1 MKLIIVGISSFFALN
16 VLAAQSLSTKIH
28 NHYTSLRAIGMGNAF
43 TAVADDYTL
52 IYYNP
57 AGFAKKKNNEV
68 QVSFVGGGVGPK
80 TLTLVDDIKK
90 AEDASPANES
100 DQDKAARLSPILEE
114 YYGKTLGGRLQAMEL
129 FWIRKNWGISL
140 LPADLTIDMTINR
153 QVGGPAIDL
162 NVKGDS
168 TLAFGF
174 GRESSKELSWG
185 FAVKGVHRVSVE
197 QNVSVL
203 ELAANSDVLSED
215 RFREGLAVDADLGL
229 MWTPGWFVKSKKVAV
244 KKMVK
249 VRREIAQEKPVEK
262 PVVAPEPVPTASTE
276 PTFEDLTFD
285 SKTTSQT
292 VEVATKTETSISAT
306 TTTETAT
313 TTSETVKTE
322 IVEVEQEVEEDVYDE
337 NYPLTLAFVVR
348 NVVGGEFTK
357 MKLVNKDATEA
368 PTEMRRVIDLGSQYE
383 FARIGGLTLRSMLDF
398 KNILHPEI
406 SLEKST
412 HVGFEFD
419 YSPSTWFKTQFRA
432 GLNQTYYTGG
442 VTLLLG
448 VLNIEAAT
456 YGEEV
461 GTKENRLENRVY
473 AAKVGMNF

>member
-1 MKLIIVGISSFFALN
+1 MKMFVYVISLFFVCN
-16 VLAAQSLSTKIH
+16 TMAAQSLSTKIH
-28 NHYTSLRAIGMGNAF
+28 NQYISLRAIGMGNAF
-43 TAVADDYTL
+43 TAIADDYTL

-57 AGFAKKKNNEV
+57 AGFAKKKNNEI
-68 QVSFVGGGVGPK
+68 QISFVGAGVSPK
-80 TLTLVDDIKK
+80 TLKLAEDIKK
-90 AEDASPANES
+90 AEDASPAGES

-114 YYGKTLGGRLQAMEL
+114 YYGKSLGGRLQAMEL

-162 NVKGDS
+162 NIKGDS

-185 FAVKGVHRVSVE
+185 ATVKGVHRVSVE

-249 VRREIAQEKPVEK
+249 VQRAIAQEKPI
-262 PVVAPEPVPTASTE
+262 EPVSETATVDLALETE
-276 PTFEDLTFD
+276 A
-285 SKTTSQT
+285 TSQT
-292 VEVATKTETSISAT
+292 AEVATKVKLSVSPTI
-306 TTTETAT
+306 TA

-322 IVEVEQEVEEDVYDE
+322 TVMVEQTVEEDVYDE

-357 MKLVNKDATEA
+357 MKIVNKDATEA
-368 PTEMRRVIDLGSQYE
+368 PTEMHRVIDLGSQYE
-383 FARIGGLTLRSMLDF
+383 FARFGGLTLRSMLDF

-406 SLEKST
+406 NLEKST

-448 VLNIEAAT
+448 ILNIEAAT

-473 AAKVGMNF
+473 AAKVGMSF

>member
-1 MKLIIVGISSFFALN
+1 MKSFVFIFSSLFVFN
-16 VLAAQSLSTKIH
+16 VYAAQSLSTKIH

-68 QVSFVGGGVGPK
+68 QVSFVGAGVGPK
-80 TLTLVDDIKK
+80 TLKLAEDIKK
-90 AEDASPANES
+90 AEDASPANET

-162 NVKGDS
+162 NIKGDS

-185 FAVKGVHRVSVE
+185 VAVKGVHRVSVE

-215 RFREGLAVDADLGL
+215 RFREGLAIDADLGL

-249 VRREIAQEKPVEK
+249 VRRQIAQEKPVE
-262 PVVAPEPVPTASTE
+262 APTE
-276 PTFEDLTFD
+276 PTVADLTLE

-292 VEVATKTETSISAT
+292 VEVVTKTEISTSAT
-306 TTTETAT
+306 TTTAIA
-313 TTSETVKTE
+313 SETIKTE
-322 IVEVEQEVEEDVYDE
+322 IVEIEKEVEEDVYDE
-337 NYPLTLAFVVR
+337 NYPLTFAFVVR

-357 MKLVNKDATEA
+357 MKLVNKEATEA
-368 PTEMRRVIDLGSQYE
+368 PTEMYRVIDLGSQYE

-461 GTKENRLENRVY
+461 GTQENRLENRVY

>member
-1 MKLIIVGISSFFALN
+1 MKMIVYVMSLFFTCNAM
-16 VLAAQSLSTKIH
+16 AAQSLSTKIH

-57 AGFAKKKNNEV
+57 AGFAKKKHNEV
-68 QVSFVGGGVGPK
+68 QVSFVGAGVSPK
-80 TLTLVDDIKK
+80 TLKLVEDINK
-90 AEDASPANES
+90 AENASPNGES

-114 YYGKTLGGRLQAMEL
+114 YYGKSLGGRLQAMEL
-129 FWIRKNWGISL
+129 FWVRKNWGISL

-162 NVKGDS
+162 NIKGDS

-185 FAVKGVHRVSVE
+185 ATIKGVHRVSVE

-229 MWTPGWFVKSKKVAV
+229 MWTPGWFVKSKKVTV

-249 VRREIAQEKPVEK
+249 VERAIAQEKPVE
-262 PVVAPEPVPTASTE
+262 APTASVSETTIVDLALETE
-276 PTFEDLTFD
+276 
-285 SKTTSQT
+285 STSQT
-292 VEVATKTETSISAT
+292 VKTET
-306 TTTETAT
+306 
-313 TTSETVKTE
+313 VM
-322 IVEVEQEVEEDVYDE
+322 VEQTVEEDVYDE

-357 MKLVNKDATEA
+357 IKIVNKDATEA
-368 PTEMRRVIDLGSQYE
+368 PTEMYRVIDLGSQYE

-406 SLEKST
+406 SVEKST
-412 HVGFEFD
+412 HVGLEFD

-448 VLNIEAAT
+448 ILNIEAAT

-473 AAKVGMNF
+473 AAKVGMSF

>member
-1 MKLIIVGISSFFALN
+1 MKLIIFIFSSLFAFN
-16 VLAAQSLSTKIH
+16 VFAAQSLSTKIH

-68 QVSFVGGGVGPK
+68 QVSFVGAGVGPK

-90 AEDASPANES
+90 AEDASPANET
-100 DQDKAARLSPILEE
+100 DQNKAARLSPILEK

-185 FAVKGVHRVSVE
+185 VAVKGVHRVSVE

-215 RFREGLAVDADLGL
+215 RFREGLAIDADLGL

-244 KKMVK
+244 RKMVK
-249 VRREIAQEKPVEK
+249 VRREIAQEKLAIIE
-262 PVVAPEPVPTASTE
+262 EPPIINTSLETE
-276 PTFEDLTFD
+276 
-285 SKTTSQT
+285 TTSATT
-292 VEVATKTETSISAT
+292 VVATKTEVSVSSTV
-306 TTTETAT
+306 T
-313 TTSETVKTE
+313 TTSQTIKTE
-322 IVEVEQEVEEDVYDE
+322 IVEIEKEVVEDVYDE
-337 NYPLTLAFVVR
+337 NYPLTFAFVVR

-357 MKLVNKDATEA
+357 MKLVNKNATEA
-368 PTEMRRVIDLGSQYE
+368 PSEMHRVIDLGSQYE

-398 KNILHPEI
+398 KNMLHPEI

-461 GTKENRLENRVY
+461 GTKENRMENRVY
-473 AAKVGMNF
+473 AAKLGMNF

>member
-1 MKLIIVGISSFFALN
+1 MKIIVYVMSLLFACN
-16 VLAAQSLSTKIH
+16 AMAAQSLSTKIH
-28 NHYTSLRAIGMGNAF
+28 NQYTSLRAMGMGNAF

-57 AGFAKKKNNEV
+57 AGFSKKKNNEI
-68 QVSFVGGGVGPK
+68 QVSFVGAGVSPK
-80 TLTLVDDIKK
+80 TLKFAEDIKK
-90 AEDASPANES
+90 AEDASPAGES

-114 YYGKTLGGRLQAMEL
+114 YYGKSLGGRLQAMEL

-162 NVKGDS
+162 NIKGDS

-185 FAVKGVHRVSVE
+185 ATVKGVHRVSVE
-197 QNVSVL
+197 QNISVL

-249 VRREIAQEKPVEK
+249 VERAIAQEKSFEV
-262 PVVAPEPVPTASTE
+262 STE
-276 PTFEDLTFD
+276 
-285 SKTTSQT
+285 T
-292 VEVATKTETSISAT
+292 VSEPAVVATKTELGVSPTVTS
-306 TTTETAT
+306 

-322 IVEVEQEVEEDVYDE
+322 TVMVEQTFEEDVYDE

-357 MKLVNKDATEA
+357 MKIVNKNATEA
-368 PTEMRRVIDLGSQYE
+368 PAEMYRVIDLGSQYE

-412 HVGFEFD
+412 HVGLEFD

-448 VLNIEAAT
+448 ILNIEAAT

-473 AAKVGMNF
+473 AAKVGMSF

>member
-1 MKLIIVGISSFFALN
+1 MKLIIFIFSSLFAFN
-16 VLAAQSLSTKIH
+16 VFAAQSLSTKIH

-68 QVSFVGGGVGPK
+68 QVSFVGAGVGPK

-90 AEDASPANES
+90 AEDASPANET
-100 DQDKAARLSPILEE
+100 DQNKAARLSPILEK

-185 FAVKGVHRVSVE
+185 VAVKGVHRVSVE

-215 RFREGLAVDADLGL
+215 RFREGLAIDADLGL

-244 KKMVK
+244 RKMVK
-249 VRREIAQEKPVEK
+249 VRRQIAQEKLAVTE
-262 PVVAPEPVPTASTE
+262 EPPIINTSLETE
-276 PTFEDLTFD
+276 
-285 SKTTSQT
+285 TTSATT
-292 VEVATKTETSISAT
+292 VVATKTEVSVSSTV
-306 TTTETAT
+306 T
-313 TTSETVKTE
+313 TTSQTIKTE
-322 IVEVEQEVEEDVYDE
+322 IVEIEKEVVEDVYDE
-337 NYPLTLAFVVR
+337 NYPLTFAFVVR

-357 MKLVNKDATEA
+357 MKLVNKNATEA
-368 PTEMRRVIDLGSQYE
+368 PSEMHRVIDLGSQYE

-398 KNILHPEI
+398 KNMLHPEI

-461 GTKENRLENRVY
+461 GTKENRMENRVY
-473 AAKVGMNF
+473 AAKLGMNF

>member
-1 MKLIIVGISSFFALN
+1 MKMFVYVISLFFVCN
-16 VLAAQSLSTKIH
+16 TMAAQSLSTKIH
-28 NHYTSLRAIGMGNAF
+28 NQYISLRAIGMGNAF

-57 AGFAKKKNNEV
+57 AGFAKKKNNEI
-68 QVSFVGGGVGPK
+68 QISFVGAGVSPK
-80 TLTLVDDIKK
+80 TLKLAEDIKK
-90 AEDASPANES
+90 AEDASPAGES

-114 YYGKTLGGRLQAMEL
+114 YYGKSLGGRLQAMEL

-162 NVKGDS
+162 NIKGDS

-185 FAVKGVHRVSVE
+185 ATVKGVHRVSVE

-229 MWTPGWFVKSKKVAV
+229 MWTPGWFVKSKKMAV

-249 VRREIAQEKPVEK
+249 VQRAIAQEKPI
-262 PVVAPEPVPTASTE
+262 EPVS
-276 PTFEDLTFD
+276 
-285 SKTTSQT
+285 
-292 VEVATKTETSISAT
+292 
-306 TTTETAT
+306 ETAT
-313 TTSETVKTE
+313 VDLALETEATSETVKTE
-322 IVEVEQEVEEDVYDE
+322 TVMVEQTVEEDVYDE

-357 MKLVNKDATEA
+357 MKIVNKDATEA
-368 PTEMRRVIDLGSQYE
+368 PTEMHRVIDLGSQYE
-383 FARIGGLTLRSMLDF
+383 FARFGGLTLRSMLDF

-406 SLEKST
+406 NLEKST

-448 VLNIEAAT
+448 ILNIEAAT

-473 AAKVGMNF
+473 AAKVGMSF

>member
-1 MKLIIVGISSFFALN
+1 MKLIIFIFSSLFAFN
-16 VLAAQSLSTKIH
+16 VFAAQSLSTKIH

-68 QVSFVGGGVGPK
+68 QVSFVGAGVGPK

-90 AEDASPANES
+90 AEDASPANET
-100 DQDKAARLSPILEE
+100 DQNKAARLSPILEK
-114 YYGKTLGGRLQAMEL
+114 YYGKTLSGRLQAMEL

-185 FAVKGVHRVSVE
+185 VAVKGVHRVSVE

-244 KKMVK
+244 RKMVK
-249 VRREIAQEKPVEK
+249 VRREIAQEKLAVTE
-262 PVVAPEPVPTASTE
+262 EPPIINTSLETE
-276 PTFEDLTFD
+276 
-285 SKTTSQT
+285 TTSATT
-292 VEVATKTETSISAT
+292 VVATKTEVSVSSTV
-306 TTTETAT
+306 T
-313 TTSETVKTE
+313 TTSQTIKTE
-322 IVEVEQEVEEDVYDE
+322 IVEIEKEVVEDVYDE
-337 NYPLTLAFVVR
+337 NYPLTFAFVVR

-357 MKLVNKDATEA
+357 MKLVNKNATEA
-368 PTEMRRVIDLGSQYE
+368 PSEMHRVIDLGSQYE

-398 KNILHPEI
+398 KNMLHPEI

-461 GTKENRLENRVY
+461 GTKENRMENRVY
-473 AAKVGMNF
+473 AAKLGMNF

>member
-1 MKLIIVGISSFFALN
+1 MKLIIFIFSSLFAFN
-16 VLAAQSLSTKIH
+16 VFAAQSLSTKIH

-68 QVSFVGGGVGPK
+68 QVSFVGAGVGPK

-90 AEDASPANES
+90 AEDASPANET
-100 DQDKAARLSPILEE
+100 DQNKAARLSPILEK

-185 FAVKGVHRVSVE
+185 VAVKGVHRVSVE

-215 RFREGLAVDADLGL
+215 RFREGLAIDADLGL

-244 KKMVK
+244 RKMVK
-249 VRREIAQEKPVEK
+249 VRREIAQEKLAIIE
-262 PVVAPEPVPTASTE
+262 EPPIINTSLETE
-276 PTFEDLTFD
+276 
-285 SKTTSQT
+285 TTSATT
-292 VEVATKTETSISAT
+292 VVATKTEVSVSSTV
-306 TTTETAT
+306 T
-313 TTSETVKTE
+313 TTSQTIKTE
-322 IVEVEQEVEEDVYDE
+322 IVEIEKEVEEDVYDE
-337 NYPLTLAFVVR
+337 NYPLTFAFVIR

-357 MKLVNKDATEA
+357 MKLVNKNATEA
-368 PTEMRRVIDLGSQYE
+368 PTEMHRVIDLGSQYE

-398 KNILHPEI
+398 KNMLHPEI

-448 VLNIEAAT
+448 VLNIEAVT

-461 GTKENRLENRVY
+461 GTKENRMENRVY
-473 AAKVGMNF
+473 AAKLGMNF

>member
-1 MKLIIVGISSFFALN
+1 MKMIVYVMSLFFTCNAM
-16 VLAAQSLSTKIH
+16 AAQSLSTKIH

-57 AGFAKKKNNEV
+57 AGFAKKKHNEV
-68 QVSFVGGGVGPK
+68 QVSFVGAGVSPK
-80 TLTLVDDIKK
+80 TLKLVEDINK
-90 AEDASPANES
+90 AENASPNGES

-114 YYGKTLGGRLQAMEL
+114 YYGKSLGGRLQAMEL
-129 FWIRKNWGISL
+129 FWVRKNWGISL

-162 NVKGDS
+162 NIKGDS

-185 FAVKGVHRVSVE
+185 ATIKGVHRVSVE

-229 MWTPGWFVKSKKVAV
+229 MWTPGWFVKSKKVTV

-249 VRREIAQEKPVEK
+249 VERAIAQEKPVE
-262 PVVAPEPVPTASTE
+262 APTASVSETTIVDLALETE
-276 PTFEDLTFD
+276 
-285 SKTTSQT
+285 STSQT
-292 VEVATKTETSISAT
+292 VKTET
-306 TTTETAT
+306 
-313 TTSETVKTE
+313 VM
-322 IVEVEQEVEEDVYDE
+322 VEQTVEEDVYDE

-357 MKLVNKDATEA
+357 MKIVNKDATEA
-368 PTEMRRVIDLGSQYE
+368 PTEMYRVIDLGSQYE

-406 SLEKST
+406 SVEKST
-412 HVGFEFD
+412 HVGLEFD

-448 VLNIEAAT
+448 ILNIEAAT

-473 AAKVGMNF
+473 AAKVGMSF

>member
-1 MKLIIVGISSFFALN
+1 MKMIVYVMSLFFTCNAM
-16 VLAAQSLSTKIH
+16 AAQSLSTKIH

-57 AGFAKKKNNEV
+57 AGFAKKKHNEV
-68 QVSFVGGGVGPK
+68 QVSFVGAGVSPK
-80 TLTLVDDIKK
+80 TLKLVEDINK
-90 AEDASPANES
+90 AENASPNGES

-114 YYGKTLGGRLQAMEL
+114 YYGKSLGGRLQAMEL

-162 NVKGDS
+162 NIKGDS

-185 FAVKGVHRVSVE
+185 ATIKGVHRVSVE

-229 MWTPGWFVKSKKVAV
+229 MWTPGWFVKSKKVTV

-249 VRREIAQEKPVEK
+249 VERAIAQEKPVE
-262 PVVAPEPVPTASTE
+262 APTASVSETTIVDLALETE
-276 PTFEDLTFD
+276 
-285 SKTTSQT
+285 STSQT
-292 VEVATKTETSISAT
+292 VKTET
-306 TTTETAT
+306 
-313 TTSETVKTE
+313 VM
-322 IVEVEQEVEEDVYDE
+322 VEQTVEEDVYDE

-357 MKLVNKDATEA
+357 MKIVNKDATEA
-368 PTEMRRVIDLGSQYE
+368 PTEMYRVIDLGSQYE

-406 SLEKST
+406 SVEKST
-412 HVGFEFD
+412 HVGLEFD

-448 VLNIEAAT
+448 ILNIEAAT

-473 AAKVGMNF
+473 AAKVGMSF

>member
-1 MKLIIVGISSFFALN
+1 MKLIIFIFSSLFAFN
-16 VLAAQSLSTKIH
+16 VFAAQSLSTKIH

-68 QVSFVGGGVGPK
+68 QVSFVGAGVGPK

-90 AEDASPANES
+90 AEDASPANET
-100 DQDKAARLSPILEE
+100 DQNKAARLSPILEK

-185 FAVKGVHRVSVE
+185 VAVKGVHRVSVE

-215 RFREGLAVDADLGL
+215 RFREGLAIDADLGL

-244 KKMVK
+244 RKMVK
-249 VRREIAQEKPVEK
+249 VRREIAQEKLAIIE
-262 PVVAPEPVPTASTE
+262 EPPIINTSLETE
-276 PTFEDLTFD
+276 
-285 SKTTSQT
+285 TTSATT
-292 VEVATKTETSISAT
+292 VVATKTEVSVSSTV
-306 TTTETAT
+306 T
-313 TTSETVKTE
+313 TTSQTIKTE
-322 IVEVEQEVEEDVYDE
+322 IVEIEKEVEEDVYDE
-337 NYPLTLAFVVR
+337 NYPLTFAFVIR

-357 MKLVNKDATEA
+357 MKLVNKNATEA
-368 PTEMRRVIDLGSQYE
+368 PTEMHRVIDLGSQYE

-398 KNILHPEI
+398 KNMLHPEI

-461 GTKENRLENRVY
+461 GTKENRMENRVY
-473 AAKVGMNF
+473 AAKLGMNF